1 MDDEDR
7 IYIGW
12 TLHNALSSLHDLSD
26 IVLTPKA
33 RIAVDCARKLIDSI
47 TDADLYPDKAEE
59 QEYEDRF
66 LEGWRI
72 YGFSE

>member
-1 MDDEDR
+1 MDDEER
-7 IYIGW
+7 TNIGW
-12 TLHNALSSLHDLSD
+12 TLHNALSSLHYLSD

-33 RIAVDCARKLIDSI
+33 RMAVECASKLIESI